1 MKKVLLTFCLLVST
15 FMLTGCKNEGI
26 KFKQNYESL
35 NGKENKYGGTY
46 RSVTIPE
53 NNPFV
58 YTTATDIIEK
68 IENNETFYVYFGD
81 ELCPWCRSVIEKASV
96 IAMNSHINKIYY
108 VDIWNEN
115 GEETLRDKI
124 TLNEDGTLNKINE
137 GTDEYK
143 KLLEYFNEVLEEYN
157 LTDNKG
163 EKVNTN
169 EKRIYAPNFI
179 YVSSGKA
186 VKMIEGVSSKQE
198 NANDELTNEILQDE
212 EGIFKEFFNLNKV
225 CTEKDKC

>member
-1 MKKVLLTFCLLVST
+1 MLEVNTMKKVLLTFCLLVST

-81 ELCPWCRSVIEKASV
+81 ELCPWCRSVIEKASE
-96 IAMNSHINKIYY
+96 IRRRIPHCGSHARFRRSPEQRGQGRHGNH
-108 VDIWNEN
+108 
-115 GEETLRDKI
+115 
-124 TLNEDGTLNKINE
+124 
-137 GTDEYK
+137 
-143 KLLEYFNEVLEEYN
+143 
-157 LTDNKG
+157 
-163 EKVNTN
+163 
-169 EKRIYAPNFI
+169 KRI
-179 YVSSGKA
+179 
-186 VKMIEGVSSKQE
+186 
-198 NANDELTNEILQDE
+198 
-212 EGIFKEFFNLNKV
+212 
-225 CTEKDKC
+225 